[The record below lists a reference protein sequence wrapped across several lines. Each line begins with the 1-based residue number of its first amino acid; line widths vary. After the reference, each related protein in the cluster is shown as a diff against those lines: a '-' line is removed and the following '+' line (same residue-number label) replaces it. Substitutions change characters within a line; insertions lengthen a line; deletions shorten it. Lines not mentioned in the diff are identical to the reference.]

1 MDDSKPRVVVVPSDN
16 LIVVNGEALRF
27 SFDHHKNLH
36 AIQWD
41 GQQGHMEWEDDF
53 NWPLPA
59 ADTTAFED
67 EVAPYVALWQAEKER
82 LELESAARATEEA
95 EAEAA
100 RLAEYNSTAAR
111 AIRLR
116 TARDAR
122 LAATDKYL
130 LSDYPISTEDR
141 EKIKAY
147 RQALRDLPSLYGA
160 PFDGGGDET
169 PWPAIPQ
176 L

>member
-1 MDDSKPRVVVVPSDN
+1 MFTVIVVPEDK
-16 LIVVNGEALRF
+16 LIIVDGTPLTLDF
-27 SFDHHKNLH
+27 TYPSGLH

-41 GQQGHMEWEDDF
+41 GQQGHIEWDDDY
-53 NWPLPA
+53 NWPLS
-59 ADTTAFED
+59 ADDATAYDD
-67 EVAPYVALWQAEKER
+67 EVAPYVALWQAEKVR
-82 LELESAARATEEA
+82 LEQEAAAEKA

-100 RLAEYNSTAAR
+100 RLAEYNSAAAR

-116 TARDAR
+116 TERDAR
-122 LAATDKYL
+122 LAVTDKYL
-130 LSDYPISTEDR
+130 LSDYPISAEDLATV
-141 EKIKAY
+141 KAY
-147 RQALRDLPSLYGA
+147 RQALRDLPAQEGA